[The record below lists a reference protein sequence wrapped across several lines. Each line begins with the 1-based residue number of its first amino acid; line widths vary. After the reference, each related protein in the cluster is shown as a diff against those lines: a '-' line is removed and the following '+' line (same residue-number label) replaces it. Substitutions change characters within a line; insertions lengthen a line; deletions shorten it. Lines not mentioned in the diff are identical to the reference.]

1 MVTGPKASIYTQ
13 KNNSMHVYMVYMVY
27 TV

>member
-1 MVTGPKASIYTQ
+1 MVTGPKASIYAQ
-13 KNNSMHVYMVYMVY
+13 KNNSMHVYMVY